1 MVLVVRRY
9 AGYVEEEKREGKEGN
24 MIATMPMMLR

>member
-1 MVLVVRRY
+1 MVRRY
-9 AGYVEEEKREGKEGN
+9 AGYVEEEKREGKKRN